1 MMIIHVLSNGVELST
16 LNDHVVKYS
25 ENAAIYDDLYK
36 SISKNRDQETRYNAN
51 IKRGDRID

>member
-36 SISKNRDQETRYNAN
+36 SISKNRDQKTRYNAN
-51 IKRGDRID
+51 IKGVI